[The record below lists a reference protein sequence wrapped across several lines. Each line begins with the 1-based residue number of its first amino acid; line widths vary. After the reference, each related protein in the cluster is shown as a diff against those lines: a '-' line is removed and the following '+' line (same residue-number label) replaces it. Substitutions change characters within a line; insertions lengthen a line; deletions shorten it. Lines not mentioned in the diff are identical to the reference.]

1 MSLKEILSL
10 KTRFL
15 SDRKF
20 EGMIYMNLDKD
31 LAQPHPILK
40 VEGLTRV
47 VEGKRLID
55 NISIEV
61 CCCDVIA
68 IVGPSGSGKSSF
80 LRLLNR
86 LDEPDDGTVFLDG
99 QDYRDIP
106 PRELRQQ
113 IGMVLQQP
121 HLFPGTVAE
130 NIRFGPQQRGESISS
145 EQIEA
150 LLEQV
155 GLSSYAGREVSTL
168 SGGEAQRVS
177 VARTLANSPKILLLD
192 EPTSALDQAAEKEVE
207 QLLVRIFRE
216 QSQTCLIVTHDPEQA
231 GRMASKVMRLEAG
244 RLVKMGSV
252 EEVL

>member
-1 MSLKEILSL
+1 MAGFLKLVRGGSEYMDS
-10 KTRFL
+10 
-15 SDRKF
+15 
-20 EGMIYMNLDKD
+20 EGK
-31 LAQPHPILK
+31 LAQNAPILK
-40 VEGLTRV
+40 VEGLTRLV
-47 VEGKRLID
+47 GEVKLVD
-55 NISIEV
+55 DISLEV
-61 CCCDVIA
+61 SCCEVIA

-86 LDEPDDGTVFLDG
+86 LDEPDGGAVYLEG
-99 QDYRDIP
+99 RDYRSLP

-121 HLFPGTVAE
+121 YLFAGTVAD
-130 NIRFGPQQRGESISS
+130 NIRFGPQQRGESITT
-145 EQIEA
+145 EQIEH

-155 GLSSYAGREVSTL
+155 GLSGYGGREVSTL

-231 GRMASKVMRLEAG
+231 RRMASKVMQMEKG
-244 RLVKMGSV
+244 RLVKFGPV
-252 EEVL
+252 KEVL

>member
-1 MSLKEILSL
+1 MKP
-10 KTRFL
+10 
-15 SDRKF
+15 
-20 EGMIYMNLDKD
+20 EGTHCENK
-31 LAQPHPILK
+31 PILR
-40 VEGLTRV
+40 VDGLTRV
-47 VEGKRLID
+47 VGDKKLVD
-55 NISIEV
+55 NISLEV

-68 IVGPSGSGKSSF
+68 IVGPSGSGKSSL

-86 LDEPDDGTVFLDG
+86 LDEPDGGSVYLEG
-99 QDYRDIP
+99 RDYCSIP

-121 HLFPGTVAE
+121 YLFPGTIAD
-130 NIRFGPQQRGESISS
+130 NIRFGPQQRGDSISD

-155 GLSSYAGREVSTL
+155 ALSGYGNREVSTL

-216 QSQTCLIVTHDPEQA
+216 QSQTCLIVTHDPDQA
-231 GRMASKVMRLEAG
+231 RRMASKVMQMEGG
-244 RLVKMGSV
+244 RLVKFGSV
-252 EEVL
+252 KEVL

>member
-1 MSLKEILSL
+1 
-10 KTRFL
+10 
-15 SDRKF
+15 
-20 EGMIYMNLDKD
+20 MNLEGRHS
-31 LAQPHPILK
+31 QNTPILK
-40 VEGLTRV
+40 VEGLTRMV
-47 VEGKRLID
+47 GDKKLVD

-68 IVGPSGSGKSSF
+68 IVGPSGSGKSTF

-86 LDEPDDGTVFLDG
+86 LDEPDGGAVYLEG
-99 QDYRDIP
+99 RDYRSIP

-121 HLFPGTVAE
+121 YLFPGTIAD
-130 NIRFGPQQRGESISS
+130 NIRFGPQQRGESIPT

-155 GLSSYAGREVSTL
+155 GLSGFGEREVSTL

-216 QSQTCLIVTHDPEQA
+216 QSQTCLIVTHDLEQA